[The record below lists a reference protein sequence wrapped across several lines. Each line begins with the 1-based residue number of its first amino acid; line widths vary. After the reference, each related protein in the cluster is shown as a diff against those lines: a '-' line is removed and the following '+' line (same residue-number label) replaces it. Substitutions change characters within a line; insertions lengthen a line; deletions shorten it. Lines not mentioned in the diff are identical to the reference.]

1 MSWEQVG
8 NIAGPQGPPG
18 PPGGTV
24 VAGTQYIMGEAPT
37 GALNGINKI
46 FTAANA
52 FAPNSLEVF
61 LNGLRQRRVDDYT
74 EISSTQFQFVAVP
87 RATDTIS
94 IDYILPAPVNAPVV
108 GEIPTGLLNGSNKIF
123 TTAYVYKPTL
133 LAVFLSGL
141 RLRHPDDY
149 TETGS
154 QTFQLVVAPLS
165 SDSVSVDYFQ
175 P

>member
-1 MSWEQVG
+1 MSWAKVG
-8 NIAGPQGPPG
+8 NITGPPG

-24 VAGTQYIMGEAPT
+24 VQGTQYIMGETPT
-37 GALNGINKI
+37 GTLNGINKV
-46 FTAANA
+46 FAAANA

-74 EISSTQFQFVAVP
+74 ETSSTQFTFVTAP
-87 RATDTIS
+87 KATDTIS
-94 IDYILPAPVNAPVV
+94 IDYILPAATLPVV
-108 GEIPTGLLNGSNKIF
+108 GEIPTGALNGTNKIF
-123 TTAYVYKPTL
+123 TTAYIYKPTL

-154 QTFQLVVAPLS
+154 QTFQLVTAPLS
-165 SDSVSVDYFQ
+165 SDSLCVDYFQ

>member
-94 IDYILPAPVNAPVV
+94 IDYILPAPVNVPVI
-108 GEIPTGLLNGSNKIF
+108 GEIPTGLINGTNKIF
-123 TTAYVYKPTL
+123 GTAYIYEPNL
-133 LAVFLSGL
+133 LAVFQCGL
-141 RLRHPDDY
+141 RLRRTDDY
-149 TETGS
+149 SESGAQQFS
-154 QTFQLVVAPLS
+154 LVAAPLVG
-165 SDSVSVDYFQ
+165 DTLSVDYFQ